1 VNDTLD
7 YDIEQW
13 HFDCH
18 KTHMLV
24 LFSTYFNNKHNQI
37 APLVAKVIEIYLASI
52 ENNIVMF
59 LRLLD

>member
-13 HFDCH
+13 YFDCH

-24 LFSTYFNNKHNQI
+24 LFPTYFNNKRNQI
-37 APLVAKVIEIYLASI
+37 APLVVKVIEIYLASI